1 MRAGSR
7 AVRPTN
13 GVRSDVRRPV
23 RVGTQSVS
31 AVADAKA
38 VSARR
43 QRAPRIVR
51 GASALVGAMQC
62 NAVRAYEDSAG
73 ASLIV
78 QPASA
83 RPVPESGDLV
93 ADVGDRITRR
103 GSVASASNNA
113 ACASSKFSSA
123 CVNGATATAPG
134 VAPEKRC

>member
-7 AVRPTN
+7 PVRPTN
-13 GVRSDVRRPV
+13 GVRSDGRPPV
-23 RVGTQSVS
+23 RVGAQCVS
-31 AVADAKA
+31 AAADPKA
-38 VSARR
+38 VSASR
-43 QRAPRIVR
+43 QRARRIVR
-51 GASALVGAMQC
+51 GASALVGAMHR
-62 NAVRAYEDSAG
+62 NAVRAYEDSVR

-78 QPASA
+78 QPAST

-113 ACASSKFSSA
+113 ACASSKFSRA
-123 CVNGATATAPG
+123 CVNGATAAVPG